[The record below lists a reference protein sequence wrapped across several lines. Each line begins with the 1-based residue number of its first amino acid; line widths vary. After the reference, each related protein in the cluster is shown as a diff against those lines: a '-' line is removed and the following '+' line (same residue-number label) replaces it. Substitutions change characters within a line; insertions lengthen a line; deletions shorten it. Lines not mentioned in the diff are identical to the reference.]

1 MELRFYNMTETN
13 NTIGKKLDG
22 YTSVFVKMKYQ
33 DMNVTNPIFMLKFN
47 EYPAYNYI
55 YVPSLHRYY
64 FIDNIVIKTENTF
77 EIQCSCDVLES
88 FKDDI
93 LASVGHLTKSKNN
106 NPYYGDFQ
114 SADNKI
120 IEHYYSNKKITIDSN
135 DKVLIVLGN

>member
-13 NTIGKKLDG
+13 NTIGKKLDE

-47 EYPAYNYI
+47 EYPVYNYI

-93 LASVGHLTKSKNN
+93 LAGVGHLTKSKNN

-120 IEHYYSNKKITIDSN
+120 IEHYYSNKKITIDST